1 MPETLVPAA
10 WALFVGIGFSNI
22 ALAQE
27 AQDALPPDPSVPTEA
42 APVLETTPDG
52 GNFGERLS
60 VAVGS
65 DVVTEY
71 ISRGI
76 MFSREVS
83 LQPGATV
90 TMTLPELEGGAVTGA
105 SAFVGVWNS
114 VKLGSVPDRSDGT
127 FGRFFENDLYA
138 GLSLTLGEEWTLST
152 TYYRYESLGDAFAG
166 YDDFELI
173 ATFDDSGMWPDSP
186 ALRNFR
192 LTPSLRMVQE
202 SGRPGRKD
210 ALYIQPSITPSFDAD
225 LFGADVNVA
234 VPIMVGLSDQY
245 YDGADGGYET
255 FGFFRTGM
263 LLSMRP
269 AQRSAPGLRIKGGFD
284 LWLPNAD
291 AVTGLDRY
299 DLVGR
304 IGVAWSL

>member
-1 MPETLVPAA
+1 MTKTPVPAV
-10 WALFVGIGFSNI
+10 WALFAWLGLGNM
-22 ALAQE
+22 AWAQE
-27 AQDALPPDPSVPTEA
+27 ARDTPPQDPVSPYEA
-42 APVLETTPDG
+42 AKSFDAAPDG
-52 GNFGERLS
+52 DKIGDRLS
-60 VAVGS
+60 MAVGS

-90 TMTLPELEGGAVTGA
+90 TLALPELQGGPVTRA

-114 VKLGSVPDRSDGT
+114 IKIGSPKRRSGDT
-127 FGRFFENDLYA
+127 LRRFFENDLYVGA
-138 GLSLTLGEEWTLST
+138 SMTLADQWTLST
-152 TYYRYESLGDAFAG
+152 TYYRYESFSDAFEG
-166 YDDFELI
+166 YDDFEFI
-173 ATFDDSGMWPDSP
+173 VTFDDSRLWADSP

-225 LFGADVNVA
+225 LLGADVNVA

-245 YDGADGGYET
+245 YDSTDGGYES

-263 LLSMRP
+263 LLSMNP
-269 AQRSAPGLRIKGGFD
+269 APQSVPGLMLKGGFD
-284 LWLPNAD
+284 LWIPNAK
-291 AVTGLDRY
+291 AVSGLDKY

-304 IGVAWSL
+304 VGVTWSL